1 MTDVGS
7 QRARVVVLTGPSGSG
22 KSRLAGR
29 LNERRGWP
37 IFRLDDFYREGNDP
51 DLPHRPGLGIPDWD
65 DPASW
70 DGAATIAALDALV
83 TRGRCTMPVYD
94 ISTSRATGETTVRAG
109 STDLV
114 VAEGIFAAE
123 IVAPLREQGLLAG
136 AWCVTHR
143 PAITFARR
151 LARDLAERRKP
162 PLVLWR
168 RGLTLMRDEP
178 HVVARQIA
186 RGAVAARPSRIEREL
201 RARSRVTG

>member
-1 MTDVGS
+1 MSRTD
-7 QRARVVVLTGPSGSG
+7 RIVLLCGPSGSG
-22 KSRLAGR
+22 KTRLAAR
-29 LNERRGWP
+29 LHAEHGWP
-37 IFRLDDFYREGNDP
+37 VVHLDDFYKDHDAPG
-51 DLPHRPGLGIPDWD
+51 LPLHPGLGIPDWD